1 MKTPRRVNKTKEVTE
16 QQTASIPVSDA
27 KALFDAV
34 SKDNTKTIVL
44 GKPQVVRQSPVKAGG
59 ETELTEQAATSQSL
73 PDGVASALLNQEAPQ
88 TPLFKVFDS
97 ANPVVLSGELP
108 DLPDRDLDLE
118 NTIDQAFE
126 KAGLPVDT
134 TTDQLVNQ
142 AVEQLNAEGIDF
154 DALLEQGTAMMEQL
168 MAGIDHTGP
177 AIPGTIEMDIEQDD
191 GSIKHH
197 VFDNPDRTD
206 HVVAMAQCDVLIQRY
221 DQQKLEQA
229 TKPPVKPLR
238 AKLFGFF

>member
-1 MKTPRRVNKTKEVTE
+1 MKTPRRSSKETISTQVTG
-16 QQTASIPVSDA
+16 IPVSDA

-34 SKDNTKTIVL
+34 SQDNTKTIVL

-126 KAGLPVDT
+126 KAGLPEDIT
-134 TTDQLVNQ
+134 TNQLVNQ
-142 AVEQLNAEGIDF
+142 AVEQMNAEGIDF

-168 MAGIDHTGP
+168 IAGIDPSGP
-177 AIPGTIEMDIEQDD
+177 VIPGTIEMDIEQDD

-197 VFDNPDRTD
+197 VFDNPDRIG
-206 HVVAMAQCDVLIQRY
+206 HVVAMAQCDALIKQY

-229 TKPPVKPLR
+229 TKPAVKPLR
-238 AKLFGFF
+238 VGWFSWL

>member
-1 MKTPRRVNKTKEVTE
+1 MKTPRRKSKSQDID
-16 QQTASIPVSDA
+16 QQTSSIPVGEA

-34 SKDNTKTIVL
+34 SNDNTKTISL
-44 GKPQVVRQSPVKAGG
+44 GVPTKVIR
-59 ETELTEQAATSQSL
+59 
-73 PDGVASALLNQEAPQ
+73 EAPVRSLGEKEASDGGSEHQ
-88 TPLFKVFDS
+88 YKPLPEGVVETLLDQDKDPS
-97 ANPVVLSGELP
+97 EAVVLPGEVSEIPTSGI
-108 DLPDRDLDLE
+108 D
-118 NTIDQAFE
+118 IDQIVDRAFE
-126 KAGLPVDT
+126 AAGLPVDT

-142 AVEQLNAEGIDF
+142 AVEQMKAEWIDF

-168 MAGIDHTGP
+168 IAGIDPSGP

-197 VFDNPDRTD
+197 VFDNPDRIG
-206 HVVAMAQCDVLIQRY
+206 HVVAMAQCDALIQQY

-238 AKLFGFF
+238 IGWFSWL

>member
-1 MKTPRRVNKTKEVTE
+1 MKTPRRSSKVVTD
-16 QQTASIPVSDA
+16 TTPVSGIPVSDA

-34 SKDNTKTIVL
+34 SQDNTKHITL
-44 GKPQVVRQSPVKAGG
+44 GVPTEVVRQAPIRALG
-59 ETELTEQAATSQSL
+59 ETEVSDHSIQL
-73 PDGVASALLNQEAPQ
+73 PEGVASGLLDQEDPQ
-88 TPLFKVFDS
+88 NESP
-97 ANPVVLSGELP
+97 E
-108 DLPDRDLDLE
+108 LDLNLE
-118 NTIDQAFE
+118 NAIDQAFE
-126 KAGLPVDT
+126 KAGLPSDV

-142 AVEQLNAEGIDF
+142 AVEQMNAEGIDF

-168 MAGIDHTGP
+168 MAGIDPSGP

-197 VFDNPDRTD
+197 VFDNPDRIG
-206 HVVAMAQCDVLIQRY
+206 HVVAMAQCDALIKQY

>member
-88 TPLFKVFDS
+88 TS

-118 NTIDQAFE
+118 NPLNQAFE
-126 KAGLPVDT
+126 KARLAITVDI
-134 TTDQLVNQ
+134 DQLIDQ
-142 AVEQLNAEGIDF
+142 LAVTESKAEDDDF
-154 DALLEQGTAMMEQL
+154 DALLEQSTAMMEQL
-168 MAGIDHTGP
+168 MTGIDTNVP
-177 AIPGTIEMDIEQDD
+177 TIAGTIEMDIEQDD
-191 GSIKHH
+191 GTIKHH
-197 VFDNPDRTD
+197 VFDNPDRIK
-206 HVVAMAQCDVLIQRY
+206 HIAAMAQCDALIQQF
-221 DQQKLEQA
+221 DQRKLEQA
-229 TKPPVKPLR
+229 TKPPVKPVRTGWFSWL
-238 AKLFGFF
+238 

>member
-16 QQTASIPVSDA
+16 QQTAGIPVSDA

-44 GKPQVVRQSPVKAGG
+44 GKPRVVRQDPVKAGG
-59 ETELTEQAATSQSL
+59 ETELTEQAATSQPL

-108 DLPDRDLDLE
+108 DLPDRDLDLAFSKARLAI
-118 NTIDQAFE
+118 TVDIDQ
-126 KAGLPVDT
+126 LI
-134 TTDQLVNQ
+134 DQLT
-142 AVEQLNAEGIDF
+142 ESKAEDDDF
-154 DALLEQGTAMMEQL
+154 DALLEQSTAMMEQL
-168 MAGIDHTGP
+168 MTGIDTNVP
-177 AIPGTIEMDIEQDD
+177 TIAGTIEMDIEQDD
-191 GSIKHH
+191 GTIKHH
-197 VFDNPDRTD
+197 VFDNPDRIK
-206 HVVAMAQCDVLIQRY
+206 HIAAMAQCDALIQQY

-238 AKLFGFF
+238 VGWFSWL